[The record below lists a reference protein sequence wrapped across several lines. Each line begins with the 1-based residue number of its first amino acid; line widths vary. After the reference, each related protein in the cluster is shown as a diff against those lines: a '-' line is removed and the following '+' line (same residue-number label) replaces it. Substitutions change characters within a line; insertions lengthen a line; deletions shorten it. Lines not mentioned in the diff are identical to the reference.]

1 MWEKQSVKSGRGELI
16 RKIVVLLCVLV
27 LINCCM
33 FMFVGCQSID
43 KKDSYISF
51 DEVLRQFEY
60 DQAEDETKVR
70 WYAKLS
76 NETIYDFNGFSVEF
90 RLYSGSEVVDD
101 ITVNYGRGV
110 DHGDEYSGY
119 FNFTYGGR
127 IDGIEY
133 ISWTANYESF
143 WETYEVWLIIVLAL
157 LGVLL
162 LAYVIVMIIQD
173 LELSDV
179 GEFISLHW
187 WILSILIAP
196 LTGVI
201 VSAVYSDWVIIA
213 IIIGAVIALI
223 VSVLIAHFIK
233 YIIQN
238 ISYGCFCRASYSNY
252 SGDYFDNQYENVSD
266 YVDQE
271 DNLELFT
278 LIQLREYCRDNNIR
292 GYSSMRKQ
300 QIIDLIVRN
309 ACTEKNDDNDAE
321 YEKSKKKAVK
331 KSQEGKNS
339 KKHKVMFDDIAGL
352 EEAKK
357 AFREK
362 IVMAFQHR
370 ELYEKYGKKV
380 GGGIL
385 LYGLPGTGKTM
396 FAEAASNETDALFIP
411 IKCSDIK
418 SKWYG
423 ESEANIRRIF
433 DKARKAGN
441 AIIFFDEFEAIGAKR
456 TDNSDNGNNDLVPQI
471 LAEMQG
477 IGSYNEK
484 GVIVVIAA
492 TNKPWSIDSAF
503 LRPGRFDEKIY
514 IPLPDYE
521 ARKRLFEL
529 KLESVPQENINYEYL
544 ADITE
549 NFSGADIYA
558 FCDKL
563 KMNAINESIN
573 TNIDCPITMKM
584 IEEVRQKIK
593 SSVSTEDIERLLKFR
608 EQFG

>member
-1 MWEKQSVKSGRGELI
+1 MEKRS
-16 RKIVVLLCVLV
+16 RKTAVLLWLIVLVSCCVLQ
-27 LINCCM
+27 
-33 FMFVGCQSID
+33 FAGCQSVD
-43 KKDSYISF
+43 KKDSYISV
-51 DEVLRQFEY
+51 DGILREFKY
-60 DQAEDETKVR
+60 NQAEDKTEIK
-70 WYAKLS
+70 WYGSLS
-76 NETIYDFNGFSVEF
+76 NETIYDFNGFSVSF
-90 RLYSGSEVVDD
+90 RLYNGSEVLEDV
-101 ITVNYGRGV
+101 TVSYDRGV
-110 DHGDEYSGY
+110 DHGDKYSGY
-119 FNFTYGGR
+119 FNFTYDGR
-127 IDGIEY
+127 VDGIEY
-133 ISWTANYESF
+133 ISWTADYESF
-143 WETYEVWLIIVLAL
+143 WETYEVWLITVIVL

-162 LAYVIVMIIQD
+162 LSYVIVMIIQD
-173 LELSDV
+173 LELDDV
-179 GEFISLHW
+179 GEFISSHW

-201 VSAVYSDWVIIA
+201 VGAVYSDWVVIA

-223 VSVLIAHFIK
+223 VSVLIAHLIK

-238 ISYGCFCRASYSNY
+238 ISFDCFGIGNH
-252 SGDYFDNQYENVSD
+252 GDHYDGDTFDNQTEDVAD

-271 DNLELFT
+271 DKLSLFT
-278 LIQLREYCRDNNIR
+278 LSQLREYCRDNNVR

-300 QIIDLIVRN
+300 QIIALIMGN
-309 ACTEKNDDNDAE
+309 ALTEKSDDNKTECTKINEKAVN
-321 YEKSKKKAVK
+321 KSKTVK
-331 KSQEGKNS
+331 NGNE
-339 KKHKVMFDDIAGL
+339 HKIMFDDIAGL
-352 EEAKK
+352 EEAKT

-362 IVMAFQHR
+362 IVLAFQHR
-370 ELYEKYGKKV
+370 ELYEKYGKKA

-423 ESEANIRRIF
+423 ESEANVKKIF

-456 TDNSDNGNNDLVPQI
+456 TDSSDNGNNDLVPQI

-477 IGSYNEK
+477 IGSYGGK
-484 GVIVVIAA
+484 GTIVVIAA
-492 TNKPWSIDSAF
+492 TNKPWAIDSAF

-514 IPLPDYE
+514 IPLPDFE

-529 KLESVPQENINYEYL
+529 KLKNVPQEKIDYDYL
-544 ADITE
+544 ASITE

-563 KMNAINESIN
+563 KMNAINESIK
-573 TNIDCPITMKM
+573 TNIDCPITMKTV
-584 IEEVRQKIK
+584 EEVKQTVK
-593 SSVSTEDIERLLKFR
+593 SSVSTEDIEKLLEFR
-608 EQFG
+608 EQFI